1 MRARDFAEKMGFADE
16 PSKMDLFVT
25 LLADIADSIGNTAE
39 GPSEGGRPEPEVDTN
54 ICCFA
59 TGKLYTDSLLGVGV
73 SRERRNLGTAGEL
86 LCKEAF
92 DGGLRQSTNKS
103 PFEFFLPVWINE
115 AHAVKQPE
123 WCQVLQ
129 HSYMEIGKKVFET
142 NTEDDAIVEV
152 FPRLINQ
159 MIVEVM
165 RPDASKCAAI
175 ATFEAMCNF
184 WRTLRWLVDSRPSL
198 QKQICAL
205 LSKFAK
211 DETCRHKDH
220 TPDLGVILVLFTV
233 FQGHAGCPTRDE
245 FINAY
250 ADENSL
256 RWVMW
261 WQRSGTKPESSPVF
275 HATQVSREICMFQ
288 MIVVDLVVGEVGL
301 TLGEME
307 ETNCK
312 LPDRLEKLQM
322 QWRDKKASTNTWSAY
337 FKQIGASQPAFQS
350 TEAWIAD
357 CVRRAGTKG
366 PKYGGGKGDGKG
378 TGAKGGFKGNGK
390 SGGKGRGRQ

>member
-1 MRARDFAEKMGFADE
+1 MG
-16 PSKMDLFVT
+16 
-25 LLADIADSIGNTAE
+25 
-39 GPSEGGRPEPEVDTN
+39 
-54 ICCFA
+54 
-59 TGKLYTDSLLGVGV
+59 GVGV
-73 SRERRNLGTAGEL
+73 SRERRNLGTAAEL

-142 NTEDDAIVEV
+142 NTEDDAIVGV

-198 QKQICAL
+198 QKQIQAT
-205 LSKFAK
+205 LSKFTTEAS
-211 DETCRHKDH
+211 CRHKDH
-220 TPDLGVILVLFTV
+220 TPDLGVVLVLFTV
-233 FQGHAGCPTRDE
+233 FQGHAGCPTRAE

-250 ADENSL
+250 ADENSML
-256 RWVMW
+256 SVCA
-261 WQRSGTKPESSPVF
+261 V
-275 HATQVSREICMFQ
+275 
-288 MIVVDLVVGEVGL
+288 L
-301 TLGEME
+301 
-307 ETNCK
+307 
-312 LPDRLEKLQM
+312 
-322 QWRDKKASTNTWSAY
+322 
-337 FKQIGASQPAFQS
+337 FK
-350 TEAWIAD
+350 
-357 CVRRAGTKG
+357 
-366 PKYGGGKGDGKG
+366 PKYLGCFLCVC
-378 TGAKGGFKGNGK
+378 TVLFKPK
-390 SGGKGRGRQ
+390 SIW

>member
-1 MRARDFAEKMGFADE
+1 MG
-16 PSKMDLFVT
+16 
-25 LLADIADSIGNTAE
+25 
-39 GPSEGGRPEPEVDTN
+39 
-54 ICCFA
+54 
-59 TGKLYTDSLLGVGV
+59 GVGV
-73 SRERRNLGTAGEL
+73 SRERRNLGTAAEL

-211 DETCRHKDH
+211 EETSRHKDY
-220 TPDLGVILVLFTV
+220 TPDLG
-233 FQGHAGCPTRDE
+233 
-245 FINAY
+245 
-250 ADENSL
+250 
-256 RWVMW
+256 
-261 WQRSGTKPESSPVF
+261 
-275 HATQVSREICMFQ
+275 
-288 MIVVDLVVGEVGL
+288 
-301 TLGEME
+301 
-307 ETNCK
+307 
-312 LPDRLEKLQM
+312 
-322 QWRDKKASTNTWSAY
+322 
-337 FKQIGASQPAFQS
+337 
-350 TEAWIAD
+350 
-357 CVRRAGTKG
+357 
-366 PKYGGGKGDGKG
+366 
-378 TGAKGGFKGNGK
+378 
-390 SGGKGRGRQ
+390 

>member
-1 MRARDFAEKMGFADE
+1 
-16 PSKMDLFVT
+16 
-25 LLADIADSIGNTAE
+25 
-39 GPSEGGRPEPEVDTN
+39 
-54 ICCFA
+54 
-59 TGKLYTDSLLGVGV
+59 
-73 SRERRNLGTAGEL
+73 
-86 LCKEAF
+86 
-92 DGGLRQSTNKS
+92 
-103 PFEFFLPVWINE
+103 
-115 AHAVKQPE
+115 
-123 WCQVLQ
+123 
-129 HSYMEIGKKVFET
+129 MEIGSKVFET

-211 DETCRHKDH
+211 EETCRHKDH
-220 TPDLGVILVLFTV
+220 APDLGVILVLFTV

-288 MIVVDLVVGEVGL
+288 MLVVDVVIGDVMS
-301 TLGEME
+301 TLKDIE

-312 LPDRLEKLQM
+312 LPQRLENLQTR
-322 QWRDKKASTNTWSAY
+322 WRQQKSSIDSWSSY
-337 FKQIGASQPAFQS
+337 FSCIGTPQPAFQS
-350 TEAWIAD
+350 ETAWI
-357 CVRRAGTKG
+357 V
-366 PKYGGGKGDGKG
+366 
-378 TGAKGGFKGNGK
+378 
-390 SGGKGRGRQ
+390 